1 MRFFRVAIILALIT
15 VAQSTAQAQQNV
27 AAFEI
32 TGCRMWSQSEQ
43 TRVVGIYWVQGFV
56 SGHDYA
62 GNPGETRLRM
72 VLPETVNASIGK
84 YCAAN
89 PDKNILHAAQNFVQ
103 ELSAK

>member
-1 MRFFRVAIILALIT
+1 MRCFCLAIILALIVLT
-15 VAQSTAQAQQNV
+15 QSTARAQQNV
-27 AAFEI
+27 AAFEV

-43 TRVVGIYWVQGFV
+43 LRVVGIYWVQGFV

-62 GNPGETRLRM
+62 GNPGGTRLRM